1 MLEKFVNSLKQPIN
15 KYNFAINGISKKCI
29 NVGCGS
35 DKRLFW
41 INCDL
46 HPADESITHLDI
58 TNASDLQWLENQ
70 KSDIIA
76 CNHVIGYL
84 TIAQAENFFLACYKS
99 LNLGG
104 TLILEFP
111 DIKKISKAIQ
121 DLDYSSTTIDY
132 EYVELIRAIYAYDQ
146 EDAMSIDFKLKTYIT
161 GWSDDYLIH
170 RLKLVGFTKILIK
183 EPQTHEGRKYRDSR
197 VEAFK

>member
-1 MLEKFVNSLKQPIN
+1 MLAKFVIFFKRSITKL
-15 KYNFAINGISKKCI
+15 YLGFNGMSKTCI
-29 NVGCGS
+29 NVGCGG
-35 DKRLFW
+35 DKRPFW

-46 HPADESITHLDI
+46 YPADESITQLDI
-58 TNASDLQWLENQ
+58 TNLNDLLWLENT
-70 KSDIIA
+70 KSDIIE

-84 TIAQAENFFLACYKS
+84 TIAQADNFFLACYKS
-99 LNLGG
+99 LNIGG

-121 DLDYSSTTIDY
+121 NFDYSSTTIDY
-132 EYVELIRAIYAYDQ
+132 EYIEMIRAIYAYDQ
-146 EDAMSIDFKLKTYIT
+146 NDAMSLDFRLKTYIT

-170 RLKLVGFTKILIK
+170 RLKLVGFKKILIK
-183 EPQTHEGRKYRDSR
+183 DPQTHDERILRDSR